1 MLVASFAVGGR
12 EKAHIRN
19 NNNVFMQVVIR
30 DSLDENKRVAR
41 FPKIISTTPKPFM
54 QLVIDQKEQTKK
66 DRLKFFV
73 SNDETRPGGL
83 TIHDLLVESDPEQS
97 ANTRPSRKSHHHPN
111 EINLTED
118 QVTDE
123 DDLFPLT
130 TPSSTHTYLTPPS
143 VDADYADYANSK
155 SS

>member
-1 MLVASFAVGGR
+1 
-12 EKAHIRN
+12 
-19 NNNVFMQVVIR
+19 MQVVIR

-41 FPKIISTTPKPFM
+41 FPKISSTTTTPKPFM
-54 QLVIDQKEQTKK
+54 QLVIDQKEQTKR

-73 SNDETRPGGL
+73 SNDETPGGL
-83 TIHDLLVESDPEQS
+83 TINDLLVESDPEQS
-97 ANTRPSRKSHHHPN
+97 ANTRPSRKSHHPN
-111 EINLTED
+111 EISLTED
-118 QVTDE
+118 QVTEE